1 MVNLQT
7 KGKPMSALVK
17 TETHAVSSRFT
28 NDQIET
34 IKDVFCKGL
43 SNDEFKIFLYSCE
56 RTGLD
61 PFAKQI
67 YAVKRNDKKLG
78 REVMTIQTGI
88 DGYRAIADRT
98 ERYAPGKKPSFA
110 YDPQGKVLSATA
122 YVMKLTKD
130 GKWHEV
136 EAEAFYDEYVQTTY
150 DGRAMGLWNKMVRT
164 MLAKCAEALALR
176 KAFPS
181 QLSGIYTQEEMQQA
195 DAIDVTP
202 APQPQATPNVKP
214 LYITKQQADELQ
226 QLIGECNPEKQEK
239 IWGFMEKKCGGDLMK
254 FPAECYENTKR
265 IVLERRAEYIARN
278 IQPTSMDELVDDE
291 DE

>member
-1 MVNLQT
+1 MT
-7 KGKPMSALVK
+7 ALVK
-17 TETHAVSSRFT
+17 QEAHAVSSRFT

-61 PFAKQI
+61 PFCRQI
-67 YAVKRNDKKLG
+67 YAVKRKDNKLG

-98 ERYAPGKKPSFA
+98 GLYAPGSKPTFT
-110 YDPQGKVLSATA
+110 YDAQGKPLSATS
-122 YVMKLTKD
+122 YVKKLTKD
-130 GKWHEV
+130 GTWHTV

-150 DGRAMGLWNKMVRT
+150 DGRPVAMWNKMVRT
-164 MLAKCAEALALR
+164 MLAKCAESLALR

-181 QLSGIYTQEEMQQA
+181 QLSGIYTQDEMQQA

-202 APQPQATPNVKP
+202 HNQTSSSHAHDVKP
-214 LYITKQQADELQ
+214 LYIHKEQIEELHR
-226 QLIGECNPEKQEK
+226 LISECSPEKQEK
-239 IWGFMEKKCGGDLMK
+239 ICAFLDKKCGGDLNK
-254 FPAECYENTKR
+254 FPAECYENTKK
-265 IVLERRAEYIARN
+265 IILERRAEYLASQIEA
-278 IQPTSMDELVDDE
+278 PTSMDEVEVDDE
-291 DE
+291 

>member
-1 MVNLQT
+1 MT
-7 KGKPMSALVK
+7 ALVK
-17 TETHAVSSRFT
+17 TESHAVSSRFT
-28 NDQIET
+28 NDQIDT
-34 IKDVFCKGL
+34 IKDVYCKGL

-67 YAVKRNDKKLG
+67 YAVKRQDKKLG

-98 ERYAPGKKPSFA
+98 GCYAPGRKPSFT
-110 YDPQGKVLSATA
+110 YDAQGKALSATA

-150 DGRAMGLWNKMVRT
+150 DGRPMGLWNKMIRT

-195 DAIDVTP
+195 DAIDVIPTYLSP
-202 APQPQATPNVKP
+202 SSQDVKP

-226 QLIGECNPEKQEK
+226 QLISECDPEKQEK
-239 IWGFMEKKCGGDLMK
+239 ICGFMVKKCGGDLMK
-254 FPAECYENTKR
+254 FPAECYENTKK
-265 IVLERRAEYIARN
+265 IVLERRAEYLARQP
-278 IQPTSMDELVDDE
+278 QPTSMDELVDSNDE
-291 DE
+291 

>member
-1 MVNLQT
+1 MND
-7 KGKPMSALVK
+7 LVK
-17 TETHAVSSRFT
+17 QETHFVSSRFS

-88 DGYRAIADRT
+88 DGYRLIADRCGN
-98 ERYAPGKKPSFA
+98 YAPGRKPTYE
-110 YDPQGKVLSATA
+110 YDAKRNLISATS
-122 YVMKLTKD
+122 YVKKLTKD
-130 GKWHEV
+130 GTWHEV
-136 EAEAFYDEYVQTTY
+136 EAEALYVEYMQGY
-150 DGRAMGLWNKMVRT
+150 DGKPGGMWSKMAHT

-202 APQPQATPNVKP
+202 HSSPQTPKDVKQ
-214 LYITKQQADELQ
+214 LYITPTQADELKT
-226 QLIGECNPEKQEK
+226 LIEQCDPERQEK
-239 IWGFMEKKCGGDLMK
+239 IWGFMQKKCGGDLLK
-254 FPAECYENTKR
+254 FPVECFENTRR
-265 IVLERRAEYIARN
+265 IVLERRAEHMAKLYSN
-278 IQPTSMDELVDDE
+278 VDE
-291 DE
+291 DLSEVENE

>member
-1 MVNLQT
+1 MT
-7 KGKPMSALVK
+7 TLVK
-17 TETHAVSSRFT
+17 QEANSVASRFT
-28 NDQIET
+28 NDQVET

-98 ERYAPGKKPSFA
+98 EKYSPGKKPHFT
-110 YDPQGKVLSATA
+110 YDSQGKVLSATA

-150 DGRAMGLWNKMVRT
+150 DGRPMGMWNKMVRT

-202 APQPQATPNVKP
+202 ASQTSLHRAQDVKP
-214 LYITKQQADELQ
+214 LYITKAQADEISS
-226 QLIGECNPEKQEK
+226 LISECAPEKQEK
-239 IWGFMEKKCGGDLMK
+239 IWTFMQNKCNGDLNK
-254 FPAECYENTKR
+254 FPAECFENTRR
-265 IVLERRAEYIARN
+265 IILERRAEYLAL
-278 IQPTSMDELVDDE
+278 QHAAPTSIDELVEEEGDE
-291 DE
+291 NV